1 MAISFPAKDELK
13 TIVYRIVILALL
25 GSAIGAVVSFLALL
39 FVNAVEWLNQNLLIS
54 PSARIQY
61 SENPLLLNTVTIL
74 VPTAGGLVVGLI
86 LRYFVRVRRGLG
98 PSDSIWMVQTRTE
111 GESIRSGVMSTL
123 AALVALG
130 SGASVGQYG
139 PMVYLGTII
148 GSIANKL
155 NLDIRNL
162 QSISI
167 ASGVAAAISV
177 AFNAPIA
184 GLVFAHEVILRH
196 YSIQAFAPTA
206 VATAVGYIVANVIF
220 HRPALFLVQFDGVQ
234 FGYEFVFFAIIGILS
249 AYLAMIYAKGIFTC
263 EALIKRSG
271 IPIQFR
277 PMIAGL
283 ILGLVAIWIPD
294 VLGTGGTSLRFATI
308 DHAFALNELALLI
321 IAKIVVT
328 SICLGFGFAGGVFS
342 PILLIGILFG
352 AFCGGV
358 LDDYTPVGLSGII
371 PYAVCGMMAATS
383 PIIGAPLTTILIVF
397 ELTRNYDLAIAVM
410 VAVVFSNLISYRVF
424 GRSFFDVQLQSR
436 GFDLSLGRDNAITV
450 YQKVT
455 KLMHNNFLR
464 LHPDESV
471 ASVKEKLTK
480 SWYDEGIIADDNGR
494 FVGVVQMR
502 ALDVFDESSSARDAV
517 EHNPL
522 VFDETT
528 NIKEAVEDF
537 KTFTADIAPVVSSET
552 GRLLGVV
559 WDYDVMRSYLNTVQR
574 LRQEEN
580 ESL

>member
-1 MAISFPAKDELK
+1 M
-13 TIVYRIVILALL
+13 L

-249 AYLAMIYAKGIFTC
+249 AYLAMIYAKCIFTC

-283 ILGLVAIWIPD
+283 ILGLVAIWIP
-294 VLGTGGTSLRFATI
+294 GRAR
-308 DHAFALNELALLI
+308 NRRYQPP
-321 IAKIVVT
+321 
-328 SICLGFGFAGGVFS
+328 IC
-342 PILLIGILFG
+342 
-352 AFCGGV
+352 
-358 LDDYTPVGLSGII
+358 
-371 PYAVCGMMAATS
+371 
-383 PIIGAPLTTILIVF
+383 
-397 ELTRNYDLAIAVM
+397 N
-410 VAVVFSNLISYRVF
+410 
-424 GRSFFDVQLQSR
+424 
-436 GFDLSLGRDNAITV
+436 
-450 YQKVT
+450 
-455 KLMHNNFLR
+455 H
-464 LHPDESV
+464 
-471 ASVKEKLTK
+471 
-480 SWYDEGIIADDNGR
+480 
-494 FVGVVQMR
+494 
-502 ALDVFDESSSARDAV
+502 
-517 EHNPL
+517 
-522 VFDETT
+522 
-528 NIKEAVEDF
+528 
-537 KTFTADIAPVVSSET
+537 
-552 GRLLGVV
+552 
-559 WDYDVMRSYLNTVQR
+559 
-574 LRQEEN
+574 
-580 ESL
+580 